1 MGLSNAPS
9 LLTTI
14 KFEQMK
20 TSKYKILVLSDLKKA
35 SDNVLKNAASLSAII
50 GGEISFFHVKKPSEV
65 VKRDNQLSAVRSIN
79 STYISTEKQI
89 EGLITPVSKSHKVT
103 INGTFTVGNV
113 KEEIKKQLKTYKPDI
128 IVLGQRR
135 KPLSLIGDS
144 ITHFVLKN
152 FDGTVVIASQK
163 QVLQP
168 NQEFSLGMLNGFGS
182 PLKLSL
188 TEELLNKANQPLKFF
203 NIVKDG
209 KATTEEKTPEN
220 KSIVEFVFEQS
231 DNVFNSMSKYL
242 SKSKVDVLLL
252 DRETKQNSFL
262 KNDLNKFNVPLVLT
276 GKTQFKLQ

>member
-89 EGLITPVSKSHKVT
+89 EGLIMSVSKSHKVT

-135 KPLSLIGDS
+135 KPLGLIGDS

-152 FDGTVVIASQK
+152 FDGAVVIASQK
-163 QVLQP
+163 QVLEP

-188 TEELLNKANQPLKFF
+188 TEELLNKTSQPLKFF

-209 KATTEEKTPEN
+209 KATTEEKAPEN

-252 DRETKQNSFL
+252 DRETKSNKVT
-262 KNDLNKFNVPLVLT
+262 KNTFDKFKVPLILT
-276 GKTQFKLQ
+276 NKA